1 MTNQMKTYNTKFK
14 LRNSGIVF
22 SLIFFIIFFLIPF
35 LRHQE
40 FRPIVFLFTIIILS
54 LSFISPLALR
64 KPYDLWIKFGK
75 FLGNVN
81 SKIIL
86 ILFFYILISPIAI
99 IIRIFNKV
107 FSNKKMKTFYVQSM
121 VNFKDF
127 NFKEKF

>member
-1 MTNQMKTYNTKFK
+1 MKTYNTKFK

-75 FLGNVN
+75 FLGNIN

-99 IIRIFNKV
+99 VIRIFNRV
-107 FSNKKMKTFYVQSM
+107 FSNKKMKTFYVQPM

>member
-1 MTNQMKTYNTKFK
+1 MTNQMNTFNAKFK

-40 FRPIVFLFTIIILS
+40 FRPIVFLFSIIILS
-54 LSFISPLALR
+54 LSFISPLVLR

-75 FLGNVN
+75 FLGNIN

-86 ILFFYILISPIAI
+86 ILFFYILISPLAI
-99 IIRIFNKV
+99 IMRIFNRF
-107 FSNKKMKTFYVQSM
+107 FSNKKMKTFYVQSI

>member
-1 MTNQMKTYNTKFK
+1 MITFNTKFK

-35 LRHQE
+35 LRYQE
-40 FRPIVFLFTIIILS
+40 FRPIVFLFSIIILS
-54 LSFISPLALR
+54 LSFIRPFALR
-64 KPYDLWIKFGK
+64 KPYELWIEFGK

-86 ILFFYILISPIAI
+86 ILFFYILISPVAI
-99 IIRIFNKV
+99 IKRVFNKI
-107 FSNKKMKTFYVQSM
+107 FSNKKIKTFYVKSI